1 MLHRLMIN
9 FISNLSYKFSQPRT
23 AIVFLWAAT
32 LVVIIITFLAAY
44 LKIRSAPQTLA
55 LHYNVIVGVDVLG
68 SRTKLYQVPLTS
80 LVIAGV
86 NFFLIWLLRLRQSF
100 LPLLLAAISLTCAL
114 IVLAGMLFL
123 YGVN

>member
-1 MLHRLMIN
+1 MAN
-9 FISNLSYKFSQPRT
+9 FISQLQYKFSQPRT
-23 AIVFLWAAT
+23 AILFLWVST

-80 LVIAGV
+80 LVIAFV
-86 NFFLIWLLRLRQSF
+86 NFALVRLMRAQQPF

-114 IVLAGMLFL
+114 VVLAGMLFL
-123 YGVN
+123 YQVN

>member
-1 MLHRLMIN
+1 MAN
-9 FISNLSYKFSQPRT
+9 FISRLRYKLAQPR
-23 AIVFLWAAT
+23 AASLFLWTTT
-32 LVVIIITFLAAY
+32 LFVIIITFLAAY

-80 LVIAGV
+80 VVIAIV
-86 NFFLIWLLRLRQSF
+86 NFLLIRSLRLRQNF
-100 LPLLLAAISLTCAL
+100 LPVMLAATSLVASVIIL
-114 IVLAGMLFL
+114 VGMLFL